1 MSGEGSRRKGV
12 RTIAATTA
20 LLSVLLASC
29 ASTTDGDTLF
39 GFNPNASGLASSTD
53 FSRPTINSAASAAP
67 VFEFDEDDPQLP
79 DAMTELPPMRERAGT
94 ELAATDEAP
103 EAAAQAQEIA
113 QSPQASDERFAASGV
128 EPAADAPEE
137 IAQTSQPVAAPVTT
151 STSAPQQRGFL
162 SAFFSPQPS
171 TASERAASA
180 TARPTPSAETRPQT
194 ETRPQI
200 AMTPAN
206 PGAGAATRPAT
217 MSGEALP
224 GVRQGSLFD
233 IGRRTSIDDDGR
245 SDPPGSYRVASA
257 AGLARLAPN
266 GLLTQTERVDV
277 NCLQPAL
284 VRKLRH
290 IENHFGRRVI
300 VTSGFRSPP
309 QNRRARGASNSL
321 HMYCAAADIQ
331 IDGVSKA
338 QLADY
343 VRNMPGRG
351 GVGTYCHT
359 ESVHVDVGPERDWNW
374 RCRRRN

>member
-1 MSGEGSRRKGV
+1 M
-12 RTIAATTA
+12 
-20 LLSVLLASC
+20 LLASC
-29 ASTTDGDTLF
+29 ASTSDGDTLF
-39 GFNPNASGLASSTD
+39 GFNPAAMGTAGSTD
-53 FSRPTINSAASAAP
+53 FPRPTVNSAASAAP
-67 VFEFDEDDPQLP
+67 VFEFDENDPQLP
-79 DAMTELPPMRERAGT
+79 DAMTEVPPVRDRAGT
-94 ELAATDEAP
+94 EIAATAEA
-103 EAAAQAQEIA
+103 
-113 QSPQASDERFAASGV
+113 
-128 EPAADAPEE
+128 EPAAAPAPDTAAAPDAAEE
-137 IAQTSQPVAAPVTT
+137 QIAAAPGDEPASEAPDEIEQASEAAPAPVAAAP
-151 STSAPQQRGFL
+151 SAPPQRGFL
-162 SAFFSPQPS
+162 SAFFSPQP
-171 TASERAASA
+171 ASAAQRAASA
-180 TARPTPSAETRPQT
+180 TAQPTTQAQT
-194 ETRPQI
+194 ESRPQI
-200 AMTPAN
+200 ATAPAN
-206 PGAGAATRPAT
+206 PGAGAGTLAAR

-266 GLLTQTERVDV
+266 GLRTQTERVDV

-284 VRKLRH
+284 VRKLRQ
-290 IENHFGRRVI
+290 IENHFGRPLM
-300 VTSGFRSPP
+300 VTSGYRSPP

-331 IDGVSKA
+331 IEGVGKA
-338 QLADY
+338 QLAEY

>member
-39 GFNPNASGLASSTD
+39 GFNPAAMGTASSTD
-53 FSRPTINSAASAAP
+53 FPRPTVNSAASAAP
-67 VFEFDEDDPQLP
+67 VFDFDENDPQLP
-79 DAMTELPPMRERAGT
+79 DAMTDLPPMRERAAT
-94 ELAATDEAP
+94 EMAATTEAP

-113 QSPQASDERFAASGV
+113 QSLEASDERFAGSGEV
-128 EPAADAPEE
+128 PAADAPEE
-137 IAQTSQPVAAPVTT
+137 IAQAEVPASAPVTA
-151 STSAPQQRGFL
+151 STSVPQQRGFL

-171 TASERAASA
+171 NAGERAASA
-180 TARPTPSAETRPQT
+180 TARPAAQTATRPQT
-194 ETRPQI
+194 ESRPQI

-233 IGRRTSIDDDGR
+233 IGQRASVNDDGR
-245 SDPPGSYRVASA
+245 ADPPGSYRVASA

-284 VRKLRH
+284 VRKLQH
-290 IENHFGRRVI
+290 IETHFGRRVI
-300 VTSGFRSPP
+300 VTSGYRSPP

>member
-1 MSGEGSRRKGV
+1 M
-12 RTIAATTA
+12 
-20 LLSVLLASC
+20 LLASC

-39 GFNPNASGLASSTD
+39 GFNPAASGPASSTD
-53 FSRPTINSAASAAP
+53 FSRPTVNSAASAAP
-67 VFEFDEDDPQLP
+67 VFDFDEDDPLLP
-79 DAMTELPPMRERAGT
+79 DSMTDLPPTRERAVADT
-94 ELAATDEAP
+94 SNVAESQEAASQAQETAQSPQPAEEQLAAATDE
-103 EAAAQAQEIA
+103 Q
-113 QSPQASDERFAASGV
+113 
-128 EPAADAPEE
+128 PAADAPDEM
-137 IAQTSQPVAAPVTT
+137 AQADQPVDAQ
-151 STSAPQQRGFL
+151 SASGSGSSQQRGFL

-171 TASERAASA
+171 SASERAASA
-180 TARPTPSAETRPQT
+180 TSRPAPQAESRPQT
-194 ETRPQI
+194 ESRPQI
-200 AMTPAN
+200 AVAPAN

-233 IGRRTSIDDDGR
+233 IGQRSSIDDDGR
-245 SDPPGSYRVASA
+245 SNPPGSYRVASA

-266 GLLTQTERVDV
+266 GLRTQTERVDV

-290 IENHFGRRVI
+290 IENHFGRPVI
-300 VTSGFRSPP
+300 VTSGYRSPP
-309 QNRRARGASNSL
+309 ANRRARGASNSL

-331 IDGVSKA
+331 IEGVSKA

-343 VRNMPGRG
+343 VRKMPGRG

-359 ESVHVDVGPERDWNW
+359 ESVHVDIGPERDWNW

>member
-12 RTIAATTA
+12 RTIAASTA

-39 GFNPNASGLASSTD
+39 GFNPAVMGTASSTD
-53 FSRPTINSAASAAP
+53 FPRPTVNSAASAAP
-67 VFEFDEDDPQLP
+67 VFDFDENDPQLP
-79 DAMTELPPMRERAGT
+79 DAMTEVPPVRDRAGT
-94 ELAATDEAP
+94 EIATTTETEP
-103 EAAAQAQEIA
+103 TVAQAQEPA
-113 QSPQASDERFAASGV
+113 QSPDAAEEQIAGAASEAPAGEALDEIEQAS
-128 EPAADAPEE
+128 EPAPA
-137 IAQTSQPVAAPVTT
+137 PVAAAANE
-151 STSAPQQRGFL
+151 APQRGFL
-162 SAFFSPQPS
+162 SAFFSPQP
-171 TASERAASA
+171 ASAAQRAASV
-180 TARPTPSAETRPQT
+180 TARPAPQAEP
-194 ETRPQI
+194 RPQI
-200 AMTPAN
+200 SAAPAN
-206 PGAGAATRPAT
+206 PGAGAGTLSAR

-266 GLLTQTERVDV
+266 GLRTQTERVDV

-284 VRKLRH
+284 VRKLRQ
-290 IENHFGRRVI
+290 IENHFGRPLI

-331 IDGVSKA
+331 IEGVGKA

-343 VRNMPGRG
+343 VRSMPGRG

>member
-12 RTIAATTA
+12 RTITATTA

-39 GFNPNASGLASSTD
+39 GFNPAALGTASSTD
-53 FSRPTINSAASAAP
+53 FPRPTVNSAASTEP
-67 VFEFDEDDPQLP
+67 VFDFDENDPQLP
-79 DAMTELPPMRERAGT
+79 DAMSEVPPARDRAGT
-94 ELAATDEAP
+94 EMAAASETP
-103 EAAAQAQEIA
+103 EAAPQAQEIE
-113 QSPQASDERFAASGV
+113 QSPDVSEERFAGSSEA
-128 EPAADAPEE
+128 PAAAPEE
-137 IAQTSQPVAAPVTT
+137 TAQESVPAAAPVTA
-151 STSAPQQRGFL
+151 STSAPQQGGFL
-162 SAFFSPQPS
+162 SAFFSPQPAN
-171 TASERAASA
+171 ASERAASA
-180 TARPTPSAETRPQT
+180 TARAAPQAATRPQT
-194 ETRPQI
+194 ESRPQI
-200 AMTPAN
+200 AATAAN

-233 IGRRTSIDDDGR
+233 IGRRASVDDDGR

-266 GLLTQTERVDV
+266 GLRTQTARVDV

-284 VRKLRH
+284 VRKLRQ
-290 IENHFGRRVI
+290 IENHFGRPLI

-331 IDGVSKA
+331 IEGVGKA
-338 QLADY
+338 QLAEY

>member
-1 MSGEGSRRKGV
+1 M

-29 ASTTDGDTLF
+29 ASTGDGDTLF
-39 GFNPNASGLASSTD
+39 GFNPTASGPASSTD
-53 FSRPTINSAASAAP
+53 FSRPTVNSAASAAP
-67 VFEFDEDDPQLP
+67 VFDFDEDDPTLP
-79 DAMTELPPMRERAGT
+79 DAMTDLPPTRERAAT
-94 ELAATDEAP
+94 EIAADAE
-103 EAAAQAQEIA
+103 EAQAQQQTAE
-113 QSPQASDERFAASGV
+113 SPEATSAAPAAAELAEAPSDERFADSGAT
-128 EPAADAPEE
+128 PAAPAAQPE
-137 IAQTSQPVAAPVTT
+137 
-151 STSAPQQRGFL
+151 QRGFL

-171 TASERAASA
+171 NAGQRAADAS
-180 TARPTPSAETRPQT
+180 ARPTAPTQARPQVAAA
-194 ETRPQI
+194 EQ
-200 AMTPAN
+200 AN
-206 PGAGAATRPAT
+206 PGAGASSRPAP

-224 GVRQGSLFD
+224 GVRQGSLFG
-233 IGRRTSIDDDGR
+233 ISQRSSIDDDGR
-245 SDPPGSYRVASA
+245 ANPPGSYRVASA
-257 AGLARLAPN
+257 APGLARLAPN

-284 VRKLRH
+284 VRKLNQ
-290 IENHFGRRVI
+290 IENHFGRRVV
-300 VTSGFRSPP
+300 VTSGYRSPP

-331 IDGVSKA
+331 IEGVSKT

-359 ESVHVDVGPERDWNW
+359 ESVHVDIGPERDWNW